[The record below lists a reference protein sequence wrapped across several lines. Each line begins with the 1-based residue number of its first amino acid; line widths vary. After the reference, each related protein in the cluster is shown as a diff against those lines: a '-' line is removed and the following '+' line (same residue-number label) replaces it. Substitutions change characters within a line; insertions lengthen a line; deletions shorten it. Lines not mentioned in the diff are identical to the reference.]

1 MTTVSTCLKRI
12 LAIWF
17 VTQIVLPFTAPLQT
31 CDLAGLLGKGH
42 ERGRTSEEST
52 ATPLTSE
59 AESEAN
65 SFDSPL
71 AASALRASTSL
82 AVVCQAVTAGPIVST
97 FDLSPSPQVQQTVLR
112 L

>member
-1 MTTVSTCLKRI
+1 VPKRLRSI
-12 LAIWF
+12 RAIWF

>member
-1 MTTVSTCLKRI
+1 MPKRLRSI

-42 ERGRTSEEST
+42 EHGRTSEEST

-59 AESEAN
+59 AKSETYA
-65 SFDSPL
+65 FVSPL
-71 AASALRASTSL
+71 AVLALRVSTSL
-82 AVVCQAVTAGPIVST
+82 AGVCQAATAGPIVST
-97 FDLSPSPQVQQTVLR
+97 FDLSPSPPVQQTVLR

>member
-1 MTTVSTCLKRI
+1 VTTVSTRVKRI

-31 CDLAGLLGKGH
+31 CDLAGLLGKAH
-42 ERGRTSEEST
+42 EHGTSSQEST
-52 ATPLTSE
+52 TTPVTSE
-59 AESEAN
+59 AELEAN

-82 AVVCQAVTAGPIVST
+82 AVVCQTATAGPIVST
-97 FDLSPSPQVQQTVLR
+97 FDLSPSPPVQQTVLR